1 MPTKLND
8 AKKTKKNSTSKA
20 LETLKVSKEDANM
33 SIDGIVQ
40 LIKNEKKLQK
50 KSSFTQSEIFD
61 ILNKKNLVLDEQ
73 SADQVFDKLIDAN
86 LLNMEVDFGDDED
99 VSETDFFDTIQT
111 KDSKKNIDSDEDDLD
126 VDNFDEDEDFDEHKL
141 QEIEDEE
148 EKENDKELD
157 VDEEFDDSSVRKH
170 DDIDELDDEESEN
183 AEDDEYIEKIARPS
197 NEEEDEFDADSLLK
211 DYDTYEIKIDE
222 SQYTL
227 KNDELNNKLTET
239 NDIVKW
245 YMRWIGKY
253 GKLLTPKEERDL
265 AIKMEEAKK
274 AGNYYRFKRARDM
287 LVKRNLRLVIN
298 NAKRYKN
305 RGLTFIDLISE
316 GNSGIMKAV
325 SKYDYKKGFK
335 FSTYATWWI
344 RQAITRAVAD
354 QARTVRVPVHMVETI
369 NKILK
374 IERELQQELGYP
386 PTDEQIAQKYGNDY
400 TAEKVRYIRKINIDP
415 ISLDK
420 NIGKEENSSFSDF
433 VKDESVVSPTD
444 YASHQELSTIL
455 NEMIEDTLDHD
466 DKILIRKRYGI
477 GNDENGNP
485 YRPHTLDELAEE
497 MGKSKEKIRQME
509 TKILR
514 KLKHPQKRKKLKEYY
529 MNESYDLD

>member
-126 VDNFDEDEDFDEHKL
+126 VDDFDEDEDFDEHKL

-239 NDIVKW
+239 NDIVK
-245 YMRWIGKY
+245 
-253 GKLLTPKEERDL
+253 
-265 AIKMEEAKK
+265 
-274 AGNYYRFKRARDM
+274 
-287 LVKRNLRLVIN
+287 
-298 NAKRYKN
+298 
-305 RGLTFIDLISE
+305 
-316 GNSGIMKAV
+316 
-325 SKYDYKKGFK
+325 
-335 FSTYATWWI
+335 
-344 RQAITRAVAD
+344 
-354 QARTVRVPVHMVETI
+354 
-369 NKILK
+369 
-374 IERELQQELGYP
+374 
-386 PTDEQIAQKYGNDY
+386 
-400 TAEKVRYIRKINIDP
+400 
-415 ISLDK
+415 
-420 NIGKEENSSFSDF
+420 
-433 VKDESVVSPTD
+433 
-444 YASHQELSTIL
+444 
-455 NEMIEDTLDHD
+455 
-466 DKILIRKRYGI
+466 
-477 GNDENGNP
+477 
-485 YRPHTLDELAEE
+485 
-497 MGKSKEKIRQME
+497 
-509 TKILR
+509 
-514 KLKHPQKRKKLKEYY
+514 
-529 MNESYDLD
+529 